1 MMKWFGYLLVF
12 LGIVLAIA
20 LFVTNGGM
28 SEVDVIQTYWYV
40 LLICAVFVL
49 GGGFLTMLEK

>member
-1 MMKWFGYLLVF
+1 MKWFGYLLVF

-28 SEVDVIQTYWYV
+28 SEGDVVRTYWYV
-40 LLICAVFVL
+40 LLICAVFIF
-49 GGGFLTMLEK
+49 GGGFLTILEK